1 MKIQKYYRDIL
12 QKHKKYTTILGFILG
27 VILLCVYIYIL
38 FLPGVW
44 YEDTFLYEKKAHQ
57 FVGSSFQTI
66 YKMEIK
72 PIENRKKL
80 FFYQ

>member
-38 FLPGVW
+38 FLPGV
-44 YEDTFLYEKKAHQ
+44 
-57 FVGSSFQTI
+57 
-66 YKMEIK
+66 
-72 PIENRKKL
+72 
-80 FFYQ
+80 